1 MTRVSSRM
9 LSLKEHGKG
18 LELEPRGRETHGE
31 AGAVTYGHGD
41 GTVLEFSKETEPIG
55 CAYRE
60 KEIYYRELAHVIM
73 ETNKSTLQ
81 GVTAGSRPGQLR
93 V

>member
-1 MTRVSSRM
+1 MTRVSSRK

-41 GTVLEFSKETEPIG
+41 EDCIRVLQ
-55 CAYRE
+55 R
-60 KEIYYRELAHVIM
+60 
-73 ETNKSTLQ
+73 N
-81 GVTAGSRPGQLR
+81 R
-93 V
+93 VNRMCI